1 MLLLRRARTGV
12 EKPIFLLTVTGSTM
26 APFTKAMM
34 PELIVEAE
42 AESILSE
49 SFPNH
54 MQKYRFFV
62 IFCV

>member
-1 MLLLRRARTGV
+1 V